1 MSKSLEKTK
10 GWLGVILVLWPV
22 IRIVAGLA
30 GVPLP
35 DLGMGDVLLN
45 TTQATSQ
52 GLGAYLLAKSEK
64 I

>member
-22 IRIVAGLA
+22 IRIVAAAA

-35 DLGMGDVLLN
+35 DLGIGELPAIL
-45 TTQATSQ
+45 SQ
-52 GLGAYLLAKSEK
+52 GAGVALLAKSEK